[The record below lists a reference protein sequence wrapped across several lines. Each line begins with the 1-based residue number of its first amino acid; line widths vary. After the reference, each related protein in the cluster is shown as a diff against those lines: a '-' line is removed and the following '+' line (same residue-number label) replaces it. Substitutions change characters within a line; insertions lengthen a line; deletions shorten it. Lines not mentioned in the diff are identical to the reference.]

1 MRDFAIG
8 TIRGREF
15 FQMRGETRWRLAPWE
30 EKRRRVVRILRACV
44 KNPERGCVVFDQLRS
59 TPWRLAIFSVCVFEG
74 NSAFSK
80 AAERRQT
87 VAHGASRGDEVRTK
101 RKPLPG
107 RQSWRSAPCAK
118 FSVAPP
124 GLACGAPGNPRLTP
138 WATFSRRSAPPEY
151 ASAVRRAS
159 ILYSQNGQ
167 SPVRSAPRTHFHPPM
182 NPLAACYGAWSF
194 AKT

>member
-1 MRDFAIG
+1 MN
-8 TIRGREF
+8 
-15 FQMRGETRWRLAPWE
+15 RLHSGAG
-30 EKRRRVVRILRACV
+30 ILPATGDWPFTGACV
-44 KNPERGCVVFDQLRS
+44 PDGQ
-59 TPWRLAIFSVCVFEG
+59 
-74 NSAFSK
+74 SAFRK

-87 VAHGASRGDEVRTK
+87 VAHGASRGDDVRTK
-101 RKPLPG
+101 HAPRQG
-107 RQSWRSAPCAK
+107 RQSWRIAPCAK

-167 SPVRSAPRTHFHPPM
+167 SPVAGRSPATHAPGRRRQFVSPVSYLDFVVAWARSQTKSGLVAGTPM
-182 NPLAACYGAWSF
+182 NSHFLAWFPTCCVRRTSSLRQR
-194 AKT
+194 